1 MEMPQI
7 RMQSQLARIS
17 MTSNPARLEIRQP
30 KADISIEQPHAMI
43 SMKTTP
49 AKLTIDQTQAWED
62 MNLKSASRSIKEF
75 AQEGMQSASEGT
87 ARRASQGTE
96 LMKIENKGN
105 PIKTQA
111 YQNGYKSE
119 RSLAIGFIP
128 SVFAV
133 KINYQPSELEI
144 DVKVNKPIID
154 SRINKPEINYIPG
167 KVDIFM
173 AQYED
178 LDIDF
183 VNLFPD
189 DK

>member
-7 RMQSQLARIS
+7 RMQSQFARIS
-17 MTSNPARLEIRQP
+17 MISTPSRQEIRQP
-30 KADISIEQPHAMI
+30 KADLSIEQPHAEI

-49 AKLTIDQTQAWED
+49 PKLTIDQTQAWED
-62 MNLKSASRSIKEF
+62 MNLKSAPRSIEEY
-75 AQEGMQSASEGT
+75 AHEGKQGASEGT

-111 YQNGYKSE
+111 YQNGYKPE
-119 RSLAIGFIP
+119 RSLGIEFIP
-128 SVFAV
+128 SAFAV

-144 DVKVNKPIID
+144 NVNVNKPIIQ
-154 SRINKPEINYIPG
+154 SRINKPEINFIPG
-167 KVDIFM
+167 KVDISM